1 MSRMVSARIED
12 ELCVQA
18 SDIMKQRGYTPTQ
31 LISSAY
37 VFMVENRCLPCK
49 EKPASVSHVIDE
61 SQREQLQD
69 FFAKA
74 IFETDVLNS
83 MVSSVD
89 GTEYDNLLISA
100 LEDEYENI
108 R

>member
-37 VFMVENRCLPCK
+37 VFMVENRCLPCE

-61 SQREQLQD
+61 SQREQLQE
-69 FFAKA
+69 FFANT
-74 IFETDVLNS
+74 IFETDVLNN
-83 MVSSVD
+83 MVSSAD
-89 GTEYDNLLISA
+89 GTEYDNLLAAA
-100 LEDEYENI
+100 LEGEYENI